1 MLPGSDGPKYEE
13 GAFLSKKRV
22 RGRKEE
28 VGAWYR
34 QRAIITGRFL
44 AAADAAAVVSV
55 WKEGSAAGGQRK
67 MIQNTNGRT
76 LTLGGA

>member
-1 MLPGSDGPKYEE
+1 M
-13 GAFLSKKRV
+13 

-28 VGAWYR
+28 VGAWCR

-44 AAADAAAVVSV
+44 AAAAAVVVSA
-55 WKEGSAAGGQRK
+55 WKEGSGAGGQRK

-76 LTLGGA
+76 LTLGGT